1 MHAEPE
7 ERGNTLTFKR
17 SYFQCGILLG
27 GENTLP
33 FMLHRRNGSII
44 ALLNG
49 NNAICTVTIHNDLS
63 GGHGC
68 GDQVPQNLN
77 RILVRPIM
85 QYPAEETDTSAM
97 DRLSREEAVDRKL
110 QWKKFIMLYMSR
122 CDSISHLIGASLT
135 RYPIT

>member
-27 GENTLP
+27 GENTLT
-33 FMLHRRNGSII
+33 FMLHRRNGAII

-77 RILVRPIM
+77 GILVRPIM

-97 DRLSREEAVDRKL
+97 DRKL
-110 QWKKFIMLYMSR
+110 QWKKFIMLYVSR

-135 RYPIT
+135 